1 MWQAHH
7 SYANSGATTTMSIKI
22 NIETLGRVDSVTKQ
36 GSFSQLLFVTKR
48 IIVKGHIFTDLI

>member
-7 SYANSGATTTMSIKI
+7 SYANNGATTTMSIKI
-22 NIETLGRVDSVTKQ
+22 NIETLGRVDSVTEQ

-48 IIVKGHIFTDLI
+48 KGHIFTDFN